1 MSFAALTGWDWF
13 VTLVCLLSVLLGLW
27 RGMVR
32 TVFGLAAWIVALIGA
47 PMLGPGL
54 VETAGLQAHPW
65 VVFTTLF
72 VALLVG
78 VRVLGSLLARAMGS
92 IGLGGADRG
101 LGAALGAARAL
112 VVITLAVA
120 GARALDLHHTEAWR
134 TSLSRPLLDRLVLW
148 IEPYLPQRISG
159 IRET

>member
-1 MSFAALTGWDWF
+1 MGFSALTGWDWF
-13 VTLVCLLSVLLGLW
+13 VALVCLLSVMLGLW

-32 TVFGLAAWIVALIGA
+32 TVFGLAAWIVALLGTPLFGA
-47 PMLGPGL
+47 RLIEM
-54 VETAGLQAHPW
+54 AGLQAHPW
-65 VVFTTLF
+65 VVFTVLF

-78 VRVLGSLLARAMGS
+78 VRWLGSLLARALGT

-112 VVITLAVA
+112 VVITLVVA
-120 GARALDLHHTEAWR
+120 GARALELHHTEAWR
-134 TSLSRPLLDRLVLW
+134 ASLSRPLLDRLVLW

>member
-1 MSFAALTGWDWF
+1 MGLSSLTGWDWF
-13 VTLVCLLSVLLGLW
+13 VALVCLLSVMMGLW

-32 TVFGLAAWIVALIGA
+32 TVFGLAAWIVAL
-47 PMLGPGL
+47 LGTPLFGPRL

-65 VVFTTLF
+65 VVFTLVF

-78 VRVLGSLLARAMGS
+78 VRVLGSLLARALGTV
-92 IGLGGADRG
+92 GLGGADRG

-120 GARALDLHHTEAWR
+120 GARALDLHEGDAWR
-134 TSLSRPLLDRLVLW
+134 ASLSRPLLDRLVLW